1 MNSNI
6 LIKVKFYIISLIVL
20 FALSIIVDFKI
31 FDSNESMMRFVD
43 IVVNNWFSVI
53 CFLFIVLGIVFLLF
67 QNHEFKGAT
76 NPCYEIQKIGNSN
89 YEFLTFISTYIIPMI
104 CINFDNTRYKIV
116 FFILLTIIGVVFV
129 KMNLY
134 LANPILALMGYK
146 LYTINT
152 ENREGISIIS
162 KDKLST
168 GDSIDWIE
176 LDDTCWYVRRRKN
189 GYSRDQI
196 ESQ

>member
-1 MNSNI
+1 MNSKT
-6 LIKVKFYIISLIVL
+6 LIKVKFYIISLIIL
-20 FALSIIVDFKI
+20 FALSIIVDFNI
-31 FDSNESMMRFVD
+31 IDSNEMIMSFVD

-53 CFLFIVLGIVFLLF
+53 CFLFIVLGIVFLSF
-67 QNHEFKGAT
+67 QSHEFKGAA
-76 NPCYEIQKIGNSN
+76 NPCYDINKIENLN

-116 FFILLTIIGVVFV
+116 FFILLIIIGVLFV
-129 KMNLY
+129 KMDLY

-176 LDDTCWYVRRRKN
+176 LGDTCWYVRRRKN
-189 GYSRDQI
+189 GYSRDQN

>member
-1 MNSNI
+1 MFII
-6 LIKVKFYIISLIVL
+6 LGVIFLVL
-20 FALSIIVDFKI
+20 
-31 FDSNESMMRFVD
+31 
-43 IVVNNWFSVI
+43 
-53 CFLFIVLGIVFLLF
+53 
-67 QNHEFKGAT
+67 QNHELKGAA
-76 NPCYEIQKIGNSN
+76 NPYYEIQQIENSN

-104 CINFDNTRYKIV
+104 CINFDKTRYKLV
-116 FFILLTIIGVVFV
+116 FFIILTIIGVIFV

-152 ENREGISIIS
+152 ENREEISIIS

-176 LDDTCWYVRRRKN
+176 LDDTCWYVRRREN